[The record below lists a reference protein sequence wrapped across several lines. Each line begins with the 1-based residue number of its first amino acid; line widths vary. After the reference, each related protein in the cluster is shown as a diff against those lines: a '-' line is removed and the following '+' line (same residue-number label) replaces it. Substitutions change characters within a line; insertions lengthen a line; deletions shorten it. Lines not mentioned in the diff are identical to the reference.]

1 MKITVNGQSKET
13 EENLTV
19 ANLLVQFHVQ
29 NERVAVEWNGQI
41 LNRES
46 FAEHTLQDGDVVEIV
61 RFVGGG

>member
-46 FAEHTLQDGDVVEIV
+46 FAENTLQDGDVVEIV

>member
-1 MKITVNGQSKET
+1 MKITVNGQSKEM

-19 ANLLVQFHVQ
+19 ANLLVQFQVQ

-41 LNRES
+41 LNHES
-46 FAEHTLQDGDVVEIV
+46 FAEHLLKDGDVVEIV